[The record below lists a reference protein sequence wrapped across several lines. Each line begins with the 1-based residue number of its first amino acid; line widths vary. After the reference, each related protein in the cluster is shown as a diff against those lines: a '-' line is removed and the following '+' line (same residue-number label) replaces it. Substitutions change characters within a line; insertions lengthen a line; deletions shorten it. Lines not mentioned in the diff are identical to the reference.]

1 VSVTTSVGWRWQYGQ
16 RRWGSALA
24 HHWPHLRLL
33 PCTLS
38 AVSWLATIAVPGLS
52 VVSTAT
58 VAIYNKCVDARLKRL
73 DQQHDIEL
81 KRLDQQ
87 HDIELKRGDQQ
98 HEIDQDFN
106 KLFGQ
111 DKRNALQ
118 PLIAATWF
126 VKRQA
131 LLSEAPPSDRQHPR
145 AIAIRALDQYVEK
158 LGGENVL
165 VKLLAYAAPPV
176 EEAVNAMLSQR
187 DAQWEIHD
195 VALTKLGEIGRE
207 WDQIGKGVWEA
218 PPGVTRAK
226 RLEQLRDCDTKH
238 SARLKNG

>member
-1 VSVTTSVGWRWQYGQ
+1 M
-16 RRWGSALA
+16 
-24 HHWPHLRLL
+24 
-33 PCTLS
+33 
-38 AVSWLATIAVPGLS
+38 
-52 VVSTAT
+52 
-58 VAIYNKCVDARLKRL
+58 
-73 DQQHDIEL
+73 
-81 KRLDQQ
+81 
-87 HDIELKRGDQQ
+87 KRGDQQ

-131 LLSEAPPSDRQHPR
+131 LLSQAPPSDRQHPR
-145 AIAIRALDQYVEK
+145 AIAIRALDQYVDK

-176 EEAVNAMLSQR
+176 EEAVNDMLSQR

-195 VALTKLGEIGRE
+195 VALAKLGEIGQE

-218 PPGVTRAK
+218 PPGVTRAE
-226 RLEQLRDCDTKH
+226 RLEQLRELRHQALSEIEERPDNFDVNLLVVQCDTVIAA
-238 SARLKNG
+238 ARDDFQRGRHGTPESS